1 MEELPEA
8 SGPGTVVLEIGEDVG
23 AAIVRTPASLDGA
36 EIEIR
41 PAGEPW
47 AGRHVAVRPRH
58 LASGVIHAALF
69 EGLREGPYDV
79 RLRASTSDEPLC
91 SFLVEGGR
99 VAHQELSLQGRRG
112 PGGAGR

>member
-1 MEELPEA
+1 MEHLPA
-8 SGPGTVVLEIGEDVG
+8 PSGPGSVVLELGEDIG

-58 LASGVIHAALF
+58 LPSGVIHAALF
-69 EGLREGPYDV
+69 EGLQQGSYDV
-79 RLRASTSDEPLC
+79 RIRGSASDQPRL
-91 SFLVEGGR
+91 SFDVEGGR
-99 VAHQELSLQGRRG
+99 VAKEEIT
-112 PGGAGR
+112 A